1 MITPRSEK
9 LCGNLAVVIADDFSY
24 EAELSF
30 GYLALEGGNSTK
42 EEEDCF
48 VFYVLVFYLRYTNN

>member
-1 MITPRSEK
+1 MIAPRGEK

-30 GYLALEGGNSTK
+30 GYLASERGNSA
-42 EEEDCF
+42 EEEADCF
-48 VFYVLVFYLRYTNN
+48 VFDVLVFYSRYTNT